1 MAKKTRLGCLHAH
14 HSNIPYIDSIISPQT
29 IEAVH
34 FVEPGLLQR
43 IGSDPTFDN
52 QQAERQVRRQ
62 LDWMTGC
69 NLDAILV
76 TCTNYIATLPDEP
89 LGIDIPIVKIDEPFF
104 AYLLEQE
111 APHLLV
117 FANPATVEGTVRRL
131 HEFVARER
139 RTPKIKVE
147 VEVIPGIF
155 DLFMA
160 GQTGAYTAAV
170 AAALRDLV
178 QAGQYRSL
186 SVGQLSMV
194 DAARRVTA
202 ETGAQVGDPLS
213 PLLAH
218 LNQALEPATA

>member
-1 MAKKTRLGCLHAH
+1 MERKTRLGCLHAH
-14 HSNIPYIDSIISPQT
+14 YSNIQYIESIIPHEA

-43 IGSDPTFDN
+43 IGSDPTFDLT
-52 QQAERQVRRQ
+52 QAEVQVRRQ
-62 LDWMTGC
+62 LDWMAGC
-69 NLDAILV
+69 NLDAMLI

-104 AYLLEQE
+104 GYLLEQE
-111 APHLLV
+111 APHLLI

-131 HEFVARER
+131 HEFGDRAGRIRQVD
-139 RTPKIKVE
+139 I
-147 VEVIPGIF
+147 EVIPGIF

-160 GQTGAYTAAV
+160 GQTEAYTAAV
-170 AAALRDLV
+170 AAALRELI

-202 ETGAQVGDPLS
+202 ETGVQVGDPLL
-213 PLLAH
+213 PLLSH
-218 LNQALEPATA
+218 LGDVLTPATA